1 MISKYS
7 NQKLSL
13 INIIDINVVYMCMC
27 MCLGNN
33 HEALLYTNSILDP
46 GDSVSLAG
54 SIHSMRLM
62 LIMPLHAGF
71 ILNFRQLCF
80 WVFEFPHF
88 SSST

>member
-1 MISKYS
+1 
-7 NQKLSL
+7 
-13 INIIDINVVYMCMC
+13 

-88 SSST
+88 S